1 MRTTPKTGFWA
12 FSKTDH
18 VATMFSISETPREA
32 TAIIP
37 ELDEIMSLAES
48 DEMLASETADT
59 PIGDVTA

>member
-12 FSKTDH
+12 FSNTDH
-18 VATMFSISETPREA
+18 VATMSSISETPREA

-59 PIGDVTA
+59 PMGDVTA

>member
-1 MRTTPKTGFWA
+1 MRTTPKTGLWA
-12 FSKTDH
+12 FSNTDH
-18 VATMFSISETPREA
+18 VAIMSSISETPREA

-59 PIGDVTA
+59 PMGDVTA